1 MPHTILNGDCL
12 TLLPT
17 LTDNS
22 VDLIITDPPYS
33 GVKKE
38 KWDRQWKTTDD
49 YLAWLRLVLIQCQ
62 RVLKANG
69 SLYLFASPQMA
80 ARVECLTG
88 EMYTVLNRITWRKPR
103 FATKAE
109 MFRKD
114 DLRSF
119 FPASEAI
126 IFAEHFGADN
136 AAKGEAGYAQKCD
149 DLRGFVFEPLRKYLD
164 DAREQAGY
172 DRKQCDHHLGNQMS
186 GHYFSSIQWKLPTS
200 KNYAKLQELFGT
212 ERLPRRYE
220 DLRRQY
226 EDLRQQ
232 YEDLRRPFKV
242 TSDVPYTDVW
252 DFPTVQFYKGKHPC
266 EKPLALMEHIIT
278 ASSRPGDVV
287 LDPFCGSGVTGIAAR
302 KHNRRFIGIERDPS
316 WVETAC
322 RRIGAATI
330 HAATAPRARPDNMKQ
345 QSLF

>member
-17 LTDNS
+17 LTDNC

-186 GHYFSSIQWKLPTS
+186 GHYFSSIQWALYRVVVDW
-200 KNYAKLQELFGT
+200 NY
-212 ERLPRRYE
+212 Y
-220 DLRRQY
+220 
-226 EDLRQQ
+226 
-232 YEDLRRPFKV
+232 
-242 TSDVPYTDVW
+242 
-252 DFPTVQFYKGKHPC
+252 PTVVRNP
-266 EKPLALMEHIIT
+266 
-278 ASSRPGDVV
+278 SSSAAGRCCGI
-287 LDPFCGSGVTGIAAR
+287 DPFCA
-302 KHNRRFIGIERDPS
+302 H
-316 WVETAC
+316 
-322 RRIGAATI
+322 
-330 HAATAPRARPDNMKQ
+330 
-345 QSLF
+345 

>member
-109 MFRKD
+109 MSRKD

-164 DAREQAGY
+164 DERKRAGLSV
-172 DRKQCDHHLGNQMS
+172 RNVAEKFQKKTGSRTITGMAHHWFTS
-186 GHYFSSIQWKLPTS
+186 VQWALPT
-200 KNYAKLQELFGT
+200 KDNYLWLQNIAPGYF
-212 ERLPRRYE
+212 RQQYE

-232 YEDLRRPFKV
+232 YEDLRRPFNV
-242 TSDVPYTDVW
+242 TADVPYTDVW
-252 DFPTVQFYKGKHPC
+252 DFQTVPHYKGKHPC
-266 EKPLALMEHIIT
+266 EKPLPLIEHMIK
-278 ASSRPGDVV
+278 ASGKPGFTL
-287 LDPFCGSGVTGIAAR
+287 LDPFCGSGAIGEAALKNDLSYIGMDTDQNWCNYTENRLQKVT
-302 KHNRRFIGIERDPS
+302 K
-316 WVETAC
+316 
-322 RRIGAATI
+322 
-330 HAATAPRARPDNMKQ
+330 
-345 QSLF
+345 